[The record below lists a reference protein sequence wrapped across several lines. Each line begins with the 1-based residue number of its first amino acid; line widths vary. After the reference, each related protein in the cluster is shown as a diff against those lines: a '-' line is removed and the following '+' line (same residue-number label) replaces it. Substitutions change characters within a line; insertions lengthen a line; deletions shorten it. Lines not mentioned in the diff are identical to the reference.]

1 MKKNLTWLTVVVLSV
16 GTLILFTHSVTHQP
30 TVFAQA
36 ACPITSLNSAYG
48 FAFEGYA
55 ASGLPAAVKVN
66 TFIPVA
72 AAGTI
77 TFQSNGN
84 LTRSFNVSFG
94 GSIVPIS
101 DSGSYFLNQ
110 DCTFT
115 ANLPE
120 VGEVWNLV
128 PVEGGKQLKFFVN
141 TTGRVGAGTLTQQ

>member
-1 MKKNLTWLTVVVLSV
+1 MKRNSMWTVVLVMLVSAV
-16 GTLILFTHSVTHQP
+16 ILVAHRTAHQP

-36 ACPITSLNSAYG
+36 ACPVASLNATYG
-48 FAFEGYA
+48 FAFAGYA
-55 ASGLPAAVKVN
+55 SSGPPPAVKI
-66 TFIPVA
+66 TSFTPVA

-84 LTRSFNVSFG
+84 LNRSFNVSFG
-94 GSIVPIS
+94 GNIASIS
-101 DSGSYFLNQ
+101 DSGSYSLNQ

-120 VGEVWNLV
+120 VGEVWNLI

-141 TTGRVGAGTLTQQ
+141 TPGRVGAGTLTQQ

>member
-30 TVFAQA
+30 TVFARA

-84 LTRSFNVSFG
+84 LTRSIDPRSVEFQG
-94 GSIVPIS
+94 IHKIAP
-101 DSGSYFLNQ
+101 SGRRWAPWRSADRNS
-110 DCTFT
+110 
-115 ANLPE
+115 
-120 VGEVWNLV
+120 WS
-128 PVEGGKQLKFFVN
+128 
-141 TTGRVGAGTLTQQ
+141 